1 MATVMMSIVL
11 TCTYVGQIPFGD
23 KILPIQ
29 RTCVS
34 KPSLYCFFPSIWV
47 IRGISQNQCVHLDF
61 PEESQSGTQ
70 ER

>member
-29 RTCVS
+29 RTCIN

-47 IRGISQNQCVHLDF
+47 IRGISHVHSEY
-61 PEESQSGTQ
+61 PEESQSGIQ